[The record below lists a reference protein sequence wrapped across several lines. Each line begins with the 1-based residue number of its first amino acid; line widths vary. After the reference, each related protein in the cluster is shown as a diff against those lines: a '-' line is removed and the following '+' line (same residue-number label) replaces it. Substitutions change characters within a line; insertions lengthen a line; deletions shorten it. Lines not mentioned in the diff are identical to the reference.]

1 MGLAF
6 AFSFVFGLTFGLPRS
21 WSYVLNGRAKA
32 KIAQVSEVTLRAEAH
47 PAAIVRRDR
56 LKHTFGNPSPL
67 SRHEASDNQRNG

>member
-1 MGLAF
+1 
-6 AFSFVFGLTFGLPRS
+6 
-21 WSYVLNGRAKA
+21 VLNGRAKA